1 VFNRLSVQEA
11 IRSLQARL
19 ALIKSLPENGLAL
32 FSGVCEDAQGK
43 QDHVTYAIEPLKPLR
58 RGFYRCDNRFH
69 TELLREQ
76 FTDDHAR
83 FGFIIMDGSD
93 TSFYVLAGK
102 NRETLFEWSKVNLPK
117 KHGRGGQSQNRF
129 ARIRE
134 EKREIYVNRVAEI
147 AIEHFIGEN
156 SLPNVVGLILAGCA
170 DLKSELFTQLDQRL
184 KSVVLTIVDVQYNGM
199 PGFNECVEKC
209 SGVLKDTEY
218 MQERALLA
226 KFFELVKTDQPVVYG
241 IAETMNALVESG
253 GAVERLLV
261 SENLNAVRAVFAP
274 RGSSSTSDAEIIFYG
289 TETEVNTKANKDGLK
304 LLSSSPLI
312 PWILENAKS
321 FGAEVELLSDW
332 SVMAAQFSEGFGGLG
347 GTLRYRWVPEDTQ
360 ELDEDDEE
368 KEVYE
373 W

>member
-1 VFNRLSVQEA
+1 LSVQEA

-43 QDHVTYAIEPLKPLR
+43 QDHVTYAIEPLKPLQ

-69 TELLREQ
+69 TDLLRDQ

-147 AIEHFIGEN
+147 AIEHFMGEN
-156 SLPNVVGLILAGCA
+156 CLPNVVGLILAGCA
-170 DLKSELFTQLDQRL
+170 DFKSELFTKLDQRL
-184 KSVVLTIVDVQYNGM
+184 KSVVLTIVDVQYNGV

-209 SGVLKDTEY
+209 SGVLKDSEF

-226 KFFELVKTDQPVVYG
+226 KFFELVKTDQPAVYG
-241 IAETMNALVESG
+241 IAETMKALLDSG
-253 GAVERLLV
+253 GAVERILV
-261 SENLNAVRAVFAP
+261 SESLNAVRAIFVP
-274 RGSSSTSDAEIIFYG
+274 RGSSSSSGAEIIFFG
-289 TETEVNTKANKDGLK
+289 TETEVNLKANKDDLK
-304 LLSSSPLI
+304 LVSSSPLV
-312 PWILENAKS
+312 PWILENAKA
-321 FGAEVELLSDW
+321 FGAEVEVLSDW
-332 SVMAAQFSEGFGGLG
+332 SAMAAQFAEGFGGLG
-347 GTLRYRWVPEDTQ
+347 GTLRYQWIPEDT
-360 ELDEDDEE
+360 LDLAEDDEE
-368 KEVYE
+368 EEVYE

>member
-1 VFNRLSVQEA
+1 
-11 IRSLQARL
+11 
-19 ALIKSLPENGLAL
+19 
-32 FSGVCEDAQGK
+32 
-43 QDHVTYAIEPLKPLR
+43 LKPLQ

-134 EKREIYVNRVAEI
+134 EKREVYVNRVAEI

-170 DLKSELFTQLDQRL
+170 DLKSELFSKLDQRL
-184 KSVVLTIVDVQYNGM
+184 KSVVLTIVDVQYNGL

-209 SGVLKDTEY
+209 SGVLKDSEY

-241 IAETMNALVESG
+241 IGETMKALLESG
-253 GAVERLLV
+253 GAVERILV
-261 SENLNAVRAVFAP
+261 SENLKAVRAVFAS
-274 RGSSSTSDAEIIFYG
+274 RGSSSTDAEISFFG
-289 TETEVNTKANKDGLK
+289 TEEEVNVKANKDNLK

-312 PWILENAKS
+312 PWILENAKT

-332 SVMAAQFSEGFGGLG
+332 SILASQFSEGFGGLG
-347 GTLRYRWVPEDTQ
+347 GILRYQWVPEDAQ
-360 ELDEDDEE
+360 EFDSQDDEE
-368 KEVYE
+368 EEVYE